1 MLRHIDISE
10 FGLIEKLE
18 LTFEPGFVCLT
29 GETGA
34 GKSMLVDG
42 VMAVFG
48 SRLDSDRIRSGAKSA
63 RISLLF
69 DLDKAQSGALANI
82 GVEASGGELLL
93 LREVPLEG
101 RSRIWAN
108 GAAISFALARQIGD
122 LLLENIGQHEGQAL
136 LDPARHLAFLDEAGS
151 LIPLREAYVQAL
163 QEWRQAKSAWKTRI
177 ESQAARVREVENLT
191 RELAE
196 IDAASIKPAED
207 VQLRERRQILRS
219 HGALVEDLNR
229 ALACLREEEGAQSRV
244 AEAYHTLEAA
254 GGIDPK
260 LAGNLASLG
269 EIMEMLNDVGRDLAD
284 YADNLVFLPGELE
297 DVEERLNL
305 LERLGRKYG
314 SSADA
319 ILAYAANARLRLEQ
333 LGGSVGSL
341 EELEHDLEEKRKR
354 LEAIAAELHQKRLE
368 SSRRLEQ
375 AMQQELAN
383 LAMEKARFSSNPTL
397 REDARGQCR
406 INGKV
411 VNCGEDGADV
421 LEFLFSANP
430 GEPLRPLSKVASGGE
445 LSRLM
450 LALKT
455 ITAQIGSAS
464 TLIFDEV
471 DTGIGGNTAH
481 VLGERLRRLSD
492 RNQVL
497 VVTHLPQIAARADC
511 QIALGKQESGG
522 RTRIHAQV
530 LTGDERLHEIAR
542 MLGGGQPPTPITLN
556 MAGELLSINKER

>member
-18 LTFEPGFVCLT
+18 LAFDSGFVCLT

-48 SRLDSDRIRSGAKSA
+48 ARLDSDRIRSGAKSA

-69 DLDKAQSGALANI
+69 DLDAAQAASLANI
-82 GVEASGGELLL
+82 GVETSGGELLL
-93 LREVPLEG
+93 LREVPVEG

-122 LLLENIGQHEGQAL
+122 FLLENIGQHEGQAL
-136 LDPARHLAFLDEAGS
+136 LDPARHLSFLDEAGS
-151 LIPLREAYVQAL
+151 LMPLHEGYMQAL
-163 QEWRQAKSAWKTRI
+163 GEWRQAETTRKTRV
-177 ESQAARVREVENLT
+177 ESQAARLREVENLT

-196 IDAASIKPAED
+196 IDAAAIKPAED

-219 HGALVEDLNR
+219 HGALMEDLNR

-244 AEAYHTLEAA
+244 AEAYHALEAA

-260 LAGNLASLG
+260 LAGNLASLH
-269 EIMEMLNDVGRDLAD
+269 EIMEMLNDLGRDLAD
-284 YADNLVFLPGELE
+284 YAGNLVFLPGELE
-297 DVEERLNL
+297 DVEERLSL

-319 ILAYAANARLRLEQ
+319 ILAYAAEARLRLDR
-333 LGGSVGSL
+333 LGGSSGSM
-341 EELEHDLEEKRKR
+341 EELERDVEEKRRR
-354 LEAIAAELHQKRLE
+354 LETIAAELHQKRLE
-368 SSRRLEQ
+368 SSRRLEK

-383 LAMEKARFSSNPTL
+383 LAMEKARFTSNPTL
-397 REDARGQCR
+397 REDANGQCR
-406 INGKV
+406 IDGKLV
-411 VNCGEDGADV
+411 VCGDDGADA

-455 ITAQIGSAS
+455 ITAQVGSAS

-481 VLGERLRRLSD
+481 VLGERLRRLSA

-522 RTRIHAQV
+522 RTRIQARA
-530 LTGDERLHEIAR
+530 LTGDERLQEIAR
-542 MLGGGQPPTPITLN
+542 MLGGGQPPTPTTLN
-556 MAGELLSINKER
+556 MAGELLSISKER